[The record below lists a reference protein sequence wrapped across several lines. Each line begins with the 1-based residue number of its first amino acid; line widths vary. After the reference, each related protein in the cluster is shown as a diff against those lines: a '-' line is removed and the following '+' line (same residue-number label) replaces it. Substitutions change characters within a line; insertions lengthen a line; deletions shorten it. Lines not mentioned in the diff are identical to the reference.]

1 MNDNLRK
8 SLVARSIS
16 AATTSID
23 VAMELSAKPSFTV
36 ELLDR
41 ARALLDIVQRADLE
55 EMALTVGV
63 NREDE
68 L

>member
-1 MNDNLRK
+1 MVDMNDNLRK
-8 SLVARSIS
+8 SLIAREIS
-16 AATTSID
+16 AATTAID

-55 EMALTVGV
+55 EMAKAA
-63 NREDE
+63 RA
-68 L
+68 